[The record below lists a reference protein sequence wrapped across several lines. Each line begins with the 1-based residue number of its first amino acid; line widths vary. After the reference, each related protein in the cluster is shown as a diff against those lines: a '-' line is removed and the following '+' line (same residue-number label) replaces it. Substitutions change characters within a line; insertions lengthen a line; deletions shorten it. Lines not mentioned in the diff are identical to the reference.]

1 MTTIESIMTTI
12 ESIKARLPNG
22 NKVQAELIYDQHAAH
37 PRECDNLGTILIAP
51 NKAHWIANRDSA
63 VDTSIPLGNSPFE
76 HWENLRR
83 EQLKLKKSDIAI
95 AYPITKYEH
104 GEISLQL
111 GYTKG
116 WDYTVSGFVYV
127 TKETIRREYGV
138 KRITKSMLNNAKN
151 CLQSEL
157 DMLTSW
163 LNGECYGWQ
172 IKEYALTDD
181 GLDWKEV
188 AVLDACWGY
197 FDKEQ
202 ALDDMQNML
211 KLLTATK
218 NQPEEV

>member
-1 MTTIESIMTTI
+1 MKAIETL
-12 ESIKARLPNG
+12 KARLPNG
-22 NKVQAELIYDQHAAH
+22 NKAKAELIYDQHATN
-37 PRECDNLGTILIAP
+37 PREWANLGTILIAP

-63 VDTSIPLGNSPFE
+63 VETSICLGNNPYE
-76 HWENLRR
+76 HWNNLRR

-111 GYTKG
+111 GYKRG
-116 WDYTVSGFVYV
+116 WDYGVVGFVYV
-127 TKETIRREYGV
+127 TKEQVRKCYGV
-138 KRITKSMLNNAKN
+138 DRITKSIIECAEN

-157 DMLTSW
+157 DMLTAW
-163 LNGECYGWQ
+163 LNGDCYGWQ

-181 GLDWKEV
+181 GLDWEEV
-188 AVLDACWGY
+188 DTLDNCWGY

-211 KLLTATK
+211 KLLTAT

>member
-1 MTTIESIMTTI
+1 MTTI

-22 NKVQAELIYDQHAAH
+22 NKVQAELTCDQHADN

-51 NKAHWIANRDSA
+51 NKAHWIAGPDVA
-63 VDTSIPLGNSPFE
+63 VDTSIPLGKNPYE

-83 EQLKLKKSDIAI
+83 GQLKLKKSDIAI

-104 GEISLQL
+104 GFISLSL
-111 GYTKG
+111 GYTQG
-116 WDYTVSGFVYV
+116 WDYTVSGFIYI
-127 TKETIRREYGV
+127 TKETLRKEYGV
-138 KRITKSMLNNAKN
+138 NRITKSIITRAES

-163 LNGECYGWQ
+163 LNGDCYGWQ

-181 GLDWKEV
+181 GLEWEEV
-188 AVLDACWGY
+188 DVLDACWGY

-202 ALDDMQNML
+202 ALGDMKDML
-211 KLLTATK
+211 NNQLTKTL
-218 NQPEEV
+218 